1 MEEIND
7 RLEKLYHQI
16 ERLRNSGVK
25 MKDIADMGELA
36 PSVLS
41 SLYSTVLPAYFRE
54 AERKSCDEALDK
66 ALLLVN
72 NISKRRL
79 LSVLPDLLYKLENW
93 QPAVRF
99 EQTDTPFVAQLKER
113 EQTSIHQI
121 ASICGLYESYSLSSS
136 SASLK
141 KEPFIIRL
149 SDDQRHIQVG
159 RLSAYGDV
167 QWGMGVSGD
176 PQNFYC
182 MFSEAPAPHF
192 IPVTVYL
199 QIPFFHHPKQL
210 RGLYMGLDY
219 NRNPIARRILLVKE
233 SDHTDL
239 ETFMQMERGLIS
251 PSDLTE
257 EQEAYYRYACQA
269 GDYIKMCT
277 VPSLQMDE
285 TDLIKEKRM
294 LEL

>member
-99 EQTDTPFVAQLKER
+99 EQTDNPFVAQLKER
-113 EQTSIHQI
+113 EQTSVQQI

-149 SDDQRHIQVG
+149 SMATFNGVWVFRVILRTFIVCSVKRLLHISS
-159 RLSAYGDV
+159 R
-167 QWGMGVSGD
+167 
-176 PQNFYC
+176 
-182 MFSEAPAPHF
+182 
-192 IPVTVYL
+192 
-199 QIPFFHHPKQL
+199 
-210 RGLYMGLDY
+210 
-219 NRNPIARRILLVKE
+219 
-233 SDHTDL
+233 
-239 ETFMQMERGLIS
+239 
-251 PSDLTE
+251 
-257 EQEAYYRYACQA
+257 
-269 GDYIKMCT
+269 
-277 VPSLQMDE
+277 
-285 TDLIKEKRM
+285 
-294 LEL
+294 